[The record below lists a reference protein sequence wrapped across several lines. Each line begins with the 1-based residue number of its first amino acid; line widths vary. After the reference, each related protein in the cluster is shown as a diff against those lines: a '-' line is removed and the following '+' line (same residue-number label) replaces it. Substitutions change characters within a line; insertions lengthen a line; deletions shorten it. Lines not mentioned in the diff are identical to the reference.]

1 MRFYTEEN
9 ELKSS
14 LTVAAVWNIIVFFMY
29 GIDKLKAKRSK
40 WRISENAL
48 IVPAFL
54 LGGLGAAF
62 GMIVFNHKTSKIKF
76 RILVPL
82 AFIVN
87 IAFLIAVYMYF
98 KTSVQTRFGI

>member
-1 MRFYTEEN
+1 M
-9 ELKSS
+9 KSA

-54 LGGLGAAF
+54 LGSLGAAF
-62 GMIVFNHKTSKIKF
+62 GMIVFNHKTSKTKF

-82 AFIVN
+82 AFILNV
-87 IAFLIAVYMYF
+87 AVLIAVYMHL
-98 KTSVQTRFGI
+98 KTSGQTVLGI